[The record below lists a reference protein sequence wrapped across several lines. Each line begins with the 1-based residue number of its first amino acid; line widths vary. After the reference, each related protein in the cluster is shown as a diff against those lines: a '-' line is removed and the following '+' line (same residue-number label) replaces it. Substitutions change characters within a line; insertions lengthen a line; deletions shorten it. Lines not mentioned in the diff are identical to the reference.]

1 MSKESAKKTKTA
13 SKTTEI
19 KIESNELDPRIFEE
33 PGMNGLFRAL
43 YERIV
48 ELKEKETENKNCE
61 TESLTD

>member
-1 MSKESAKKTKTA
+1 MQKETRKKAESKKEL
-13 SKTTEI
+13 

-48 ELKEKETENKNCE
+48 ELKEKETGNKDCE
-61 TESLTD
+61 TENSTN